1 MPDSDTEVATAPA
14 RPPSSAA
21 ASSLSESHEPT
32 GSRAA
37 TAASTGTRPPTPPWQ
52 RKKRNKFLDNRVV
65 ADRFR
70 EEEDPAEAAARRRRE
85 AVTADFRDKDRP
97 FQDVLDACLFGTAA
111 ERAAKATK
119 ALRWLRRPRTTD
131 LADGSAGEG
140 ATLLPLLGDGGGGGG
155 GAAAATAAARMDG
168 IESAN
173 AWSADD
179 LLNSHGYSLL
189 GQAVVDKNHGA
200 VQFLIVEAKAS
211 MGLHD
216 ANGA

>member
-1 MPDSDTEVATAPA
+1 M
-14 RPPSSAA
+14 
-21 ASSLSESHEPT
+21 
-32 GSRAA
+32 
-37 TAASTGTRPPTPPWQ
+37 
-52 RKKRNKFLDNRVV
+52 
-65 ADRFR
+65 
-70 EEEDPAEAAARRRRE
+70 
-85 AVTADFRDKDRP
+85 TADFRDKDRP

-119 ALRWLRRPRTTD
+119 ALRRLRRPRTTD
-131 LADGSAGEG
+131 SAGGG

-155 GAAAATAAARMDG
+155 GAAATTAAARMDG

-179 LLNSHGYSLL
+179 VLNSHGYSLL